1 MSTAMRQEKAG
12 EPAWVEQRTP
22 TDAAVLE
29 SKAANAAVA
38 GRRPSGFA
46 NDNADPVRRH
56 PDGSLDVGHYRMR
69 ARELRGEAFARFIT
83 WIGEELLGGAR
94 RKS

>member
-1 MSTAMRQEKAG
+1 MSTATRSSKAG
-12 EPAWVEQRTP
+12 DTVERQIP
-22 TDAAVLE
+22 SDAAPVE
-29 SKAANAAVA
+29 SKAASAAVA

-46 NDNADPVRRH
+46 NDNADPMRRH

-94 RKS
+94 PKS